1 MCLTHNEGKSAVT
14 EKFIKNLK
22 AKSIKQWQLMIVTLI
37 LVDQYSNTSHRFIG
51 TFHQYWFIWLA
62 KLNQIIKHLNSKLV
76 IESG

>member
-1 MCLTHNEGKSAVT
+1 MYLTHNEGKSPVT

-22 AKSIKQWQLMIVTLI
+22 AKSIKQCQLMIVTLI

-62 KLNQIIKHLNSKLV
+62 KLIQIIKHLN
-76 IESG
+76 